1 MERPEERVGR
11 WDWLTAAAGAGE
23 GFPLS
28 AKELVCCSGW
38 VGGPHGSR
46 AVDESRIERSQ
57 GIGIELTT
65 TCRARLIS
73 RYYSVKVPYPP

>member
-1 MERPEERVGR
+1 M
-11 WDWLTAAAGAGE
+11 L
-23 GFPLS
+23 
-28 AKELVCCSGW
+28 W
-38 VGGPHGSR
+38 VLHSSRSR

-73 RYYSVKVPYPP
+73 RYYSVKVGGVWRGPSMCIARLAGRLSTS